1 MKKQIFAATLLALT
15 MSLPAMA
22 QSSAVKKAAKSVVKI
37 SAFHADGKLVHTGYG
52 VVVDEDGT
60 ALTAWTPYVDAA
72 YAVAIDGRGRKYD
85 VEYIYG
91 ASEMYNVAKVHL
103 ADAEDSGK
111 KSSFDAVGMEEA
123 QQAAGSLA
131 WVVGYDLK
139 SPMMKKVSP
148 KRIETFST
156 GLPYYIFEQETADI
170 TETMAG
176 YPVLNAQGKLMGLVS
191 TSTLRTDFYAASAK
205 YAMTLTP
212 TAFSANDNVL
222 RYTGLRIAL
231 PSDYNQAVVA
241 LLISARRTAKH
252 YEGTVEDFIQHF
264 PDKSDGYVT
273 KCEWRAMN
281 ARYQEADQAIQT
293 ALQKVEDKDNVHYA
307 YSRTIYNTL
316 TTKPDS
322 VSNPWTFDKA
332 VDEVNAALAI
342 KDLPLYHVHKGKVL
356 YAQKKFQEAK
366 TEFETANNEQG
377 LRDADV
383 YYYIYQCMKNLK
395 AKRAEL
401 LVPLDS
407 ATAANPDAVI
417 YQAEKLLLLIRMN
430 RAADA
435 VSVGQYVV
443 GKYPDYAEG
452 HGLLGLALC
461 YAKRKDEGLA
471 ELEKARQL
479 GYAKADEY
487 IQLFGGK

>member
-1 MKKQIFAATLLALT
+1 MMKNIFAATLLALSIC
-15 MSLPAMA
+15 MPAMA
-22 QSSAVKKAAKSVVKI
+22 QSGAVKKAAKSVVKI
-37 SAFHADGKLVHTGYG
+37 SAFQADGQLVHTGYG
-52 VVVDEDGT
+52 IVVDENGT

-72 YAVAIDGRGRKYD
+72 YAVAIDGRGKKYD

-103 ADAEDSGK
+103 AGSEESAK
-111 KSSFDAVGMEEA
+111 KTSFDAIGTEETQQTVG
-123 QQAAGSLA
+123 SDA

-139 SPMMKKVSP
+139 SPMIKKVSP

-170 TETMAG
+170 TESMAG

-241 LLISARRTAKH
+241 LLMSARRTTKH
-252 YEGTVEDFIQHF
+252 YEGTIEDFIEHF
-264 PDKSDGYVT
+264 PDKSDGYIT

-281 ARYQEADQAIQT
+281 ARYNEADEVIQT
-293 ALQKVEDKDNVHYA
+293 ALQKAEDKDNIHFA

-316 TTKPDS
+316 IDKADS
-322 VSNPWTFDKA
+322 ASIPWTFDKA
-332 VDEVNAALAI
+332 LDEVNSALTI
-342 KDLPLYHVHKGKVL
+342 KNLPLYHVHKGKVL
-356 YAQKKFQEAK
+356 YSQKKFKEAK
-366 TEFETANNEQG
+366 AEFETANNEQG

-407 ATAANPDAVI
+407 ATAVNPDAVI

-435 VSVGQYVV
+435 VNVGQYVV
-443 GKYPDYAEG
+443 GKYPQYAEG

-461 YAKRKDEGLA
+461 YAKRKNEGLA
-471 ELEKARQL
+471 ELEKAREL

-487 IQLFGGK
+487 IQLFSNK